1 MYPPESSIYYLYE
14 QRQQPNIGELINSA
28 LDKLAK
34 ANMDKL
40 SGEDRKGMFSDI
52 DFNSA
57 ILGETQEKN
66 TRLQYLLSL
75 FAGDDTFKLTPEN
88 LENEHVTGDAYR
100 ALLERFAT
108 EPGKKEG
115 EFYTPKEISALLVK
129 LTKGK
134 PGSTI
139 YDPACGSGSL
149 LIHAAK
155 EMGDANP
162 SLYGQEVNGR
172 NWLLAKIN
180 MYFHH
185 FDNATVCWGDTL
197 QNPKLKE
204 ADQSLMKFDIVIAH
218 PPFSLKWQPEKAMY
232 DSFKR
237 FERGIPPSDKADWAF
252 ISHMLKATRENSGK
266 MGVLVP
272 LGVLFRGAGEGRIRQ
287 QVIEE
292 NLLEAV
298 IGLPANLLYGTGIPV
313 AILVF
318 NKNKTHDQT
327 LFIDASAGFEN
338 RKTQTI
344 LAENTANQ
352 IVSVYNDFREGKL
365 NVKEIEKSYAH
376 IATLEEIRKH
386 NFNLNIPMYVNTA
399 QNEVKVDIE
408 KVKYNLRQLEGELRT
423 VRKQMEFY
431 LEKLGIG
438 SF

>member
-1 MYPPESSIYYLYE
+1 M
-14 QRQQPNIGELINSA
+14 
-28 LDKLAK
+28 
-34 ANMDKL
+34 
-40 SGEDRKGMFSDI
+40 
-52 DFNSA
+52 
-57 ILGETQEKN
+57 
-66 TRLQYLLSL
+66 
-75 FAGDDTFKLTPEN
+75 
-88 LENEHVTGDAYR
+88 
-100 ALLERFAT
+100 
-108 EPGKKEG
+108 
-115 EFYTPKEISALLVK
+115 
-129 LTKGK
+129 
-134 PGSTI
+134 
-139 YDPACGSGSL
+139 
-149 LIHAAK
+149 
-155 EMGDANP
+155 
-162 SLYGQEVNGR
+162 
-172 NWLLAKIN
+172 
-180 MYFHH
+180 
-185 FDNATVCWGDTL
+185 
-197 QNPKLKE
+197 
-204 ADQSLMKFDIVIAH
+204 
-218 PPFSLKWQPEKAMY
+218 
-232 DSFKR
+232 
-237 FERGIPPSDKADWAF
+237 
-252 ISHMLKATRENSGK
+252 
-266 MGVLVP
+266 
-272 LGVLFRGAGEGRIRQ
+272 
-287 QVIEE
+287 
-292 NLLEAV
+292 